1 MTITKRSIISQEQ
14 ALSLVEKIIQK
25 SQAEGIFVTVNA
37 EDSAL
42 SRFSENQ
49 ITQNLNRTQVRVTI
63 TSYYGKQSASAATTE
78 LNSASIQET
87 LDRSQMLAQVAPEDP
102 EWVGLLPP
110 QNYESRDPAYDENT
124 ATFSPLE
131 RGEIIQQ
138 VTQQCQEK
146 GVEGS
151 GTLSSRI
158 KLQAI
163 GNSEGLRAFN
173 AGTDANFSL
182 TARVENGSSWNQRSS
197 YALNQLPLADMTEK
211 VIDRAIASQNP
222 QTIAPGTY
230 PVIFDPAAFA
240 DILPWVIWNLD
251 ARAAD
256 EGRSFMSASE
266 GGNRLGEQLFSSKVE
281 VWRDGSHPLLQTGTF
296 FSDGLPN
303 TRLPIIQQGKVENLT
318 YSRYWAQQKETS
330 PTGAF
335 YPIVMSGSN
344 KSLADL
350 IAETDRAIFISR
362 AWYVR
367 YVNPRTLEVTGMTR
381 DGTFWVEN
389 GKLTYPIKNLRF
401 NQNLPEMLNQ
411 IEDLSQV
418 QRFNGTV
425 VPGVRVKAFNFS
437 SITDSI

>member
-1 MTITKRSIISQEQ
+1 MTITKGSIISQEET
-14 ALSLVEKIIQK
+14 LSLVEEIIQK
-25 SQAEGIFVTVNA
+25 SQAEGVFVTINA

-49 ITQNLNRTQVRVTI
+49 ITQNLNRTQVRITI

-78 LNSASIQET
+78 LDSASIQET
-87 LDRSQMLAQVAPEDP
+87 LERSQMLAQVAPEDP

-110 QNYESRDPAYDENT
+110 QTYESRHPAYDE
-124 ATFSPLE
+124 ATCHFSPLE
-131 RGEIIQQ
+131 RGEMIRQ
-138 VTQQCQEK
+138 VTQQCQEN

-151 GTLSSRI
+151 GTLSSRV

-163 GNSEGLRAFN
+163 GNSEGLRAAN
-173 AGTDANFSL
+173 AETDANFSL
-182 TARVENGSSWNQRSS
+182 TARVESGSSWNQRSS
-197 YALNQLPLADMTEK
+197 YALNQLPFADITEK
-211 VIDRAIASQNP
+211 VIERAITSQNP

-230 PVIFDPAAFA
+230 PVIFDAAAFA

-256 EGRSFMSASE
+256 EGRSFMSSPE
-266 GGNRLGEQLFSSKVE
+266 GGNRLGEQLFSPNIA
-281 VWRDGSHPLLQTGTF
+281 VWREASHPLLQMGTF
-296 FSDGLPN
+296 FSDGLAN
-303 TRLPIIQQGKVENLT
+303 TRLPIIQNKKVQNLT
-318 YSRYWAQQKETS
+318 YSRYWAQQQETS

-335 YPIVMSGSN
+335 YPIVMSGSD
-344 KSLADL
+344 KFLADL
-350 IAETDRAIFISR
+350 IAETDRAIFVSR

-381 DGTFWVEN
+381 DGTFWIEN
-389 GKLTYPIKNLRF
+389 GKLAYPIKNLRF

-437 SITDSI
+437 SVTDSI